1 MITQYW
7 KTEVLNNLF
16 RSGDTAYVGLSV
28 TTPTED
34 GNNVTE
40 PTHYSYQRTELV
52 LNEDNFSEPIDGTIT
67 NTTAITFKE
76 AEDNW
81 STSVTPITN
90 WTLHDSPVGG
100 TLLAYGLIT
109 PSKVIDGS
117 DVFSIPA
124 GRMVIKVKNES

>member
-1 MITQYW
+1 MITKTW
-7 KTEVLNNLF
+7 KAKVLNNLF

-34 GNNVTE
+34 GYNVTE
-40 PTHYSYQRTELV
+40 PTHSSYQRVEII
-52 LNEDNFSEPIDGTIT
+52 LNEDNFSEPVDGIVE

-76 AEDNW
+76 AEGSW
-81 STSVTPITN
+81 STSTIPITN
-90 WTLHDSPVGG
+90 WLLFDSPVGG
-100 TLLAYGLIT
+100 TLLAYGLLT